1 MFRHASISHE
11 FLSRVASS
19 AHSQNLFAIRW
30 GSTLMR
36 CCYSQTL
43 HGLGWSFAVYIVLCS
58 CAQLIDTFP
67 TLCDLMGLPQ
77 PTTDAFALEGVSLR
91 PLLERPSLKVLPS
104 RDFALSTYAR
114 CPQAGEVVPTPTG
127 PRTTWNTECIHDTE
141 RTAFKY
147 MGYTIRA
154 YSDDSPLNLPLL
166 QILRELHVSRYR

>member
-1 MFRHASISHE
+1 MFRHASFSHE

-91 PLLERPSLKVLPS
+91 PLLERPSLGRCCHRVTSHSLPT
-104 RDFALSTYAR
+104 RAVHKLVRWCPHQQGQGQLGTLSASTTRSA
-114 CPQAGEVVPTPTG
+114 PPLNIWATLFVPTPT
-127 PRTTWNTECIHDTE
+127 
-141 RTAFKY
+141 
-147 MGYTIRA
+147 
-154 YSDDSPLNLPLL
+154 
-166 QILRELHVSRYR
+166 ILH